1 MSRINKSLSWF
12 AAVLLLVSACSEP
25 EQEIFNGY
33 TAEELATSD
42 NPALIDVL
50 KASAYQRI
58 VGNWGGHNGL
68 WSILEVA
75 SDEAV
80 IAQKGGDWFD
90 GGLWLRMHRHEYNP
104 QEGAINNG
112 WAYCYTAIG
121 DINLLLQQ
129 YPDVA
134 ALGAELRVLR
144 ALVYLWLIDTWGNVP
159 IILETDDD
167 PTPPT
172 NTRQEVFNFIEQS
185 VNDNIALL
193 STDNTK
199 TTLNYWSAKMILA
212 KLYLNAEVYTGT
224 PRWADAQAQLDDI
237 INNGPFSLE
246 NNYFA
251 NFSTNNGGSSENIL
265 TLPYDQDN
273 AGGFNL
279 AQMTGHYLTQFTFD
293 LQEQPWNGY
302 ASLEEFYN
310 AYEATD
316 SRRNSFLVGPQF
328 SSTGERLVDA
338 SAEAAD
344 PDGPPLT
351 FTPEINELEPNS
363 LRQAGARIGKF
374 EFQSGAASSLSNDW
388 PIFRYGDVLLMKAEV
403 EWQLGNA
410 ANALTYVN
418 MVRSRAGVADLA
430 TLDADILLAERGRE
444 MFAEGWRRSDL
455 IRFGKYN
462 DAWWEKPASDS
473 FRNIFPIPT
482 AQIDANPD
490 LVQNPG
496 Y

>member
-1 MSRINKSLSWF
+1 MSRLNKSLTWF
-12 AAVLLLVSACSEP
+12 AAIVLLVSACAEP

-33 TAEELATSD
+33 SAEELANSD
-42 NPALIDVL
+42 NPALTDVL

-58 VGNWGGHNGL
+58 IGTWGGHNSL
-68 WSILEVA
+68 WSMHEVA

-104 QEGAINNG
+104 QEGAFNNG

-144 ALVYLWLIDTWGNVP
+144 ALVYLWLIDAWGNVP
-159 IILETDDD
+159 IVLETDDD

-172 NTRQEVFNFIEQS
+172 ASRTEVFNFIEQS
-185 VNDNIALL
+185 VNDNLALL
-193 STDNTK
+193 SKDNTK

-224 PRWADAQAQLDDI
+224 PRLADANAALTDI

-251 NFSTNNGGSSENIL
+251 NFATNNGGSSENIL

-279 AQMTGHYLTQFTFD
+279 GQMTGHYLTQFTFD

-310 AYEATD
+310 AYEDGDA
-316 SRRNSFLVGPQF
+316 RKNSFLVGPQF
-328 SSTGERLVDA
+328 SSTGERLEDS
-338 SAEAAD
+338 SAEDAD

-374 EFQSGAASSLSNDW
+374 EFQSGAASSISNDF
-388 PIFRYGDVLLMKAEV
+388 PIFRYGDALLMKAEV
-403 EWQLGNA
+403 EWRLGNPGA
-410 ANALTYVN
+410 ALNFVN
-418 MVRSRAGVADLA
+418 QVRARAGVDPLSA
-430 TLDADILLAERGRE
+430 LDADILLAERGRE

-455 IRFGKYN
+455 IRFGKYG
-462 DAWWEKPASDS
+462 DAWWEKGPSDD
-473 FRNIFPIPT
+473 FRALFPIPQQ
-482 AQIDANPD
+482 QIDANPD
-490 LVQNPG
+490 LTQNPG